1 MQNHC
6 GNRPLLSFLFF
17 KIPLSKKGKK
27 WICYWNPSGFF
38 FLLVQKHNPHS
49 WFLMTSMV
57 LMQSVF
63 FLFFL
68 LPKWKD
74 QKTVWLKCSLTST
87 IASNSPLCLLKR
99 PPSLLGPEN
108 THPRKSV
115 SQMCLKLQQ
124 NGGNSWDS
132 NRCRCRHTS
141 FFVKPYKCYEFEYQ
155 IIDTILTYMHFI
167 SALIFVYSSC
177 NYFYPSAGRT

>member
-1 MQNHC
+1 MMQNHF
-6 GNRPLLSFLFF
+6 GNRPFLSFLFF
-17 KIPLSKKGKK
+17 KILLSKKTEKK
-27 WICYWNPSGFF
+27 WVCYWNPSGFF
-38 FLLVQKHNPHS
+38 SLLVQKHNPHS

-57 LMQSVF
+57 LMQSGFF
-63 FLFFL
+63 FLF
-68 LPKWKD
+68 PKLKD

-132 NRCRCRHTS
+132 TDVHAGTRLIFCQTL
-141 FFVKPYKCYEFEYQ
+141 Q
-155 IIDTILTYMHFI
+155 IIDTILTYIHCL
-167 SALIFVYSSC
+167 SALIFVYSFC